1 MDGMLSQDEINAL
14 LSGMASGEIPMEPVA
29 AEQPAQE
36 TKPVVDMQPAA
47 PTMGPVELTDIEK
60 DAAIPRASLRQVCM
74 DIAICQLE
82 QRKGERLLLKIRG
95 VDVFIV
101 VVDRRLVVELF
112 DDHRAVHR
120 GHGQGT
126 R

>member
-1 MDGMLSQDEINAL
+1 MLPDLLRFCEHQLRVAVGKAHLCTDG
-14 LSGMASGEIPMEPVA
+14 A
-29 AEQPAQE
+29 A
-36 TKPVVDMQPAA
+36 
-47 PTMGPVELTDIEK
+47 DIEK
-60 DAAIPRASLRQVCM
+60 DAAIERASLRQVCM

-126 R
+126 RERAEAQDMVEQDGDIACIDAKDQPGR